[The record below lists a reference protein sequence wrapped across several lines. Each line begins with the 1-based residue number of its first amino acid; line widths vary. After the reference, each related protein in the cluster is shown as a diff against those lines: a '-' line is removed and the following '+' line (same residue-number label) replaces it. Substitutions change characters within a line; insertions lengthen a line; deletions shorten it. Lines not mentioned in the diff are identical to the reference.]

1 VEHGAN
7 TMNTAFV
14 VCVCSAPL
22 PLWHGLELVEELPL
36 RHSASEGLIAA
47 PDHVSQYCIIADD
60 EQLL

>member
-1 VEHGAN
+1 
-7 TMNTAFV
+7 MNTAFV